1 LNNLIK
7 LARTEPDE
15 PKNLLGHESRVFDV
29 LCFSTPSVEP
39 GSGFCTYAEALSRA
53 WSELQQTA
61 GTAKHV
67 TLHAQ
72 ITAAHGSIKHVT
84 VQETEH
90 LPHTASEVQ
99 SWIQQ
104 QWKFVPAFSG
114 TVVQPLSFQIVKA
127 AAAPTSLNG
136 SWPSADRS
144 LFVKS
149 PNPGMPVTAVSKI
162 KDYLDRHRYWPGV
175 LLLLTAK
182 EGVIVDL
189 RVLDQKGPTELSGF
203 TVAWV
208 RKYWRL
214 RPDVTGTYRVPVY
227 YGWD

>member
-1 LNNLIK
+1 MNPRICWAMCLALFICSALTLRASNLDLAFAPTPK
-7 LARTEPDE
+7 LSQE
-15 PKNLLGHESRVFDV
+15 
-29 LCFSTPSVEP
+29 
-39 GSGFCTYAEALSRA
+39 A

-61 GTAKHV
+61 GTAKNV

-72 ITAAHGSIKHVT
+72 ITAAHGSIKHVA
-84 VQETEH
+84 VQETQH

-114 TVVQPLSFQIVKA
+114 TVIQPLSFQIVKVA
-127 AAAPTSLNG
+127 ASPSSLPENNG
-136 SWPSADRS
+136 SWPSADHS
-144 LFVKS
+144 LFVKW
-149 PNPGMPVTAVSKI
+149 PYPPIPVTAVSEV
-162 KDYLDRHRYWPGV
+162 KDYKDRHRYWPGV

-189 RVLDQKGPTELSGF
+189 RVLDQKGPIELCGF
-203 TVAWV
+203 TAGWV
-208 RKYWRL
+208 RKHWQL
-214 RPDVTGTYRVPVY
+214 RPDVTGTYRLSVY

>member
-1 LNNLIK
+1 MELK
-7 LARTEPDE
+7 LRLFTGSVSDRLAALQHALDAFQRFLFATETEECFPFQ
-15 PKNLLGHESRVFDV
+15 VQQV
-29 LCFSTPSVEP
+29 LFTDQRR
-39 GSGFCTYAEALSRA
+39 L
-53 WSELQQTA
+53 
-61 GTAKHV
+61 
-67 TLHAQ
+67 AQ
-72 ITAAHGSIKHVT
+72 ITAAHGSIKHDT